1 MENREVRDSEGS
13 KRPTLSQSFFAHKLL
28 AWTCRSCN
36 IEEVYFAKGCGL
48 KVVEFKQAAPILPVR
63 SVSAALA
70 HYRRLGFGGT
80 AYTDSWA
87 DDPEYGFLT
96 WGPVS
101 LYLARVPSLDPK
113 TSASACYLYVDDA
126 DALYATWQAAA
137 VEPN

>member
-1 MENREVRDSEGS
+1 M
-13 KRPTLSQSFFAHKLL
+13 A
-28 AWTCRSCN
+28 
-36 IEEVYFAKGCGL
+36 
-48 KVVEFKQAAPILPVR
+48 VEFKRTAPILPVR

-70 HYRRLGFGGT
+70 HYRRLGFEGT
-80 AYTDSWA
+80 AYTDAWA

-101 LYLARVPSLDPK
+101 LHLARVPKLDPK

-137 VEPN
+137 VEGRLTIPKDTAYRMREFAHIDPDGNLLRVGSPSSEVGA

>member
-1 MENREVRDSEGS
+1 M
-13 KRPTLSQSFFAHKLL
+13 A
-28 AWTCRSCN
+28 
-36 IEEVYFAKGCGL
+36 
-48 KVVEFKQAAPILPVR
+48 VEFKRAAPILPVR

-70 HYRRLGFGGT
+70 HYRRLGFEGT
-80 AYTDSWA
+80 FYTEAWA

-101 LYLARVPSLDPK
+101 LHLAQVPHLDPK

-137 VEPN
+137 VEGRLTIPKDTAYGLREFAHIDPDGNLVRVGSLLSEVET

>member
-1 MENREVRDSEGS
+1 M
-13 KRPTLSQSFFAHKLL
+13 A
-28 AWTCRSCN
+28 
-36 IEEVYFAKGCGL
+36 
-48 KVVEFKQAAPILPVR
+48 VEFKRAAPILPVR

-70 HYRRLGFGGT
+70 HYRRLGFEGT
-80 AYTDSWA
+80 FYTEAWA

-101 LYLARVPSLDPK
+101 LHLARVPKLDPK

-137 VEPN
+137 VEGRLTIPKDTAYRMREFAHIDPDGNLLRVGSPLSEVGA